1 MTINH
6 LISVDGVDGVGKTTF
21 INELKKHCAAYCY
34 DKFGLNVGVA
44 IVSPVR
50 PLEGAVNY
58 ESAKTLY
65 EAYDFLDS
73 IKLTSKETLDAYMA
87 LANAAALVAA
97 QSVERS
103 FPGFDRVLTLFD
115 RSFFSYWICQRRGDL
130 ADADLPH
137 FYDCN
142 IVLTDSAQAIAKRVA
157 ERRRTDDEL
166 FPDERD
172 VDRLGFAQY
181 TFDYLANRKKKAC
194 SESVF
199 FVRFDGLGDA
209 ASASEK
215 CAAKA
220 KEFLDFFVGNLENY
234 YN

>member
-115 RSFFSYWICQRRGDL
+115 RSFFSYWIYRRRGDL